1 MEIINEYFIEIIAGI
16 AIVALII
23 IYILLKKSEESLY
36 IEPTD
41 KVKPKTANLTSEK
54 AKEAKK
60 EIKKEEENE
69 FIHKENGAVTADRK
83 KRESVSHNKITKNDF
98 SIFKGVKILVAE
110 DNIINQKVI
119 VGLLSGSGIEITIAN
134 DGQEA
139 LNILDK
145 NTDFSLILMDAHMP
159 VIDGFQ
165 ATRLIRKN
173 HKYNHI
179 PIIALSGDT
188 AADDI
193 RNMMNVGMEAHLEK
207 PLRMDAFYDILY
219 VYTTGNEGENHFK
232 KSSDEVAE
240 FDIEVGL
247 DICGG
252 DKEFYLEILNDFMS
266 KYSDSAKKLQDYIN
280 SAESANAD
288 KMLLDISGVAA
299 NIGAEHLHQ
308 TALKLKNSIAHP
320 NDLEYITNLKLY
332 KRSLAQV
339 CEAIK
344 EYVRTK

>member
-1 MEIINEYFIEIIAGI
+1 MEIINEYFIEIIAGVAI
-16 AIVALII
+16 AALII
-23 IYILLKKSEESLY
+23 IYMLLKKSEEKTY

-41 KVKPKTANLTSEK
+41 KVKLKPVNLTSEK
-54 AKEAKK
+54 VE
-60 EIKKEEENE
+60 EITKAEENNE
-69 FIHKENGAVTADRK
+69 LIHKENEAVTTNRK
-83 KRESVSHNKITKNDF
+83 KRESVPHNKITKDDF

-139 LNILDK
+139 LNILE
-145 NTDFSLILMDAHMP
+145 NNADFSLILMDAHMP
-159 VIDGFQ
+159 IVDGFQ

-173 HKYNHI
+173 QRYNDI

-188 AADDI
+188 ASDDI
-193 RNMMNVGMEAHLEK
+193 KNMMNVGMEAHLEK

-219 VYTTGNEGENHFK
+219 IYTTGNESENHSK
-232 KSSDEVAE
+232 KSFDEAAE

-280 SAESANAD
+280 RAESVEAD

-308 TALKLKNSIAHP
+308 IALKLKNSIAHP
-320 NDLEYITNLKLY
+320 NDLEYITNLKMY

-339 CEAIK
+339 CEAIE
-344 EYVRTK
+344 EYARTK